1 MDADPRA
8 DAPGGRPDPAES
20 PWRTLAARR
29 VYSNL
34 WLSLTEYEVMRPD
47 GQRGIYGIVD
57 PGPNATIVALD
68 EQEQVRL
75 VGDFVYP
82 LQRHMWGLPSGKV
95 EENETP
101 LAAAQR
107 ELAEEA
113 GVEAA
118 EWLPLGTYDLSPG
131 IMTQVSHI
139 FLARGLRDV
148 TARPDGTERF
158 ALRALPLREALDACL
173 RGELRSAVTVLG
185 IWRAWAYLH
194 GIG

>member
-20 PWRTLAARR
+20 PWRTLATRH
-29 VYSNL
+29 VYSNP
-34 WLSLTEYEVMRPD
+34 WLSLTEYEVIRPD

-68 EQEQVRL
+68 EHEQVRL

-82 LQRHMWGLPSGKV
+82 LQRHMWGLPSGKI
-95 EENETP
+95 EENET
-101 LAAAQR
+101 
-107 ELAEEA
+107 
-113 GVEAA
+113 
-118 EWLPLGTYDLSPG
+118 
-131 IMTQVSHI
+131 
-139 FLARGLRDV
+139 

-158 ALRALPLREALDACL
+158 TLRALPLREALDACL

-194 GIG
+194 GID

>member
-8 DAPGGRPDPAES
+8 DASGRQHDPAES

-29 VYSNL
+29 VYSNP
-34 WLSLTEYEVMRPD
+34 WLSLIEYEVMRPD
-47 GQRGIYGIVD
+47 GRHGIYGVVD

-68 EQEQVRL
+68 EHEQVRL
-75 VGDFVYP
+75 VGDFVHP

-95 EENETP
+95 EEDETP

-107 ELAEEA
+107 ELVEEA
-113 GVEAA
+113 GVEAT
-118 EWLPLGTYDLSPG
+118 EWLPLGAYDLSPG

-139 FLARGLRDV
+139 FLARGLRTV
-148 TARPDGTERF
+148 AARPEGTERF
-158 ALRALPLREALDACL
+158 TLRTQALREALDACL

-194 GIG
+194 GID

>member
-1 MDADPRA
+1 MARHRLTGPRA
-8 DAPGGRPDPAES
+8 HGGSQVGASARERP
-20 PWRTLAARR
+20 TLQLQR
-29 VYSNL
+29 VG
-34 WLSLTEYEVMRPD
+34 EV
-47 GQRGIYGIVD
+47 
-57 PGPNATIVALD
+57 L
-68 EQEQVRL
+68 QEMGNRFH
-75 VGDFVYP
+75 GYP

-95 EENETP
+95 EADETP

-113 GVEAA
+113 GVEAT

-148 TARPDGTERF
+148 AARPEGTERF
-158 ALRALPLREALDACL
+158 TLRTLPLREALDACL

>member
-1 MDADPRA
+1 MDADPQA
-8 DAPGGRPDPAES
+8 HAPGGRPDPVES

-29 VYSNL
+29 VYSNP
-34 WLSLTEYEVMRPD
+34 WLSLTEYEV
-47 GQRGIYGIVD
+47 
-57 PGPNATIVALD
+57 
-68 EQEQVRL
+68 
-75 VGDFVYP
+75 
-82 LQRHMWGLPSGKV
+82 
-95 EENETP
+95 

-113 GVEAA
+113 GVEAT

-139 FLARGLRDV
+139 FLARGLRAV
-148 TARPDGTERF
+148 TARPEGTERF
-158 ALRALPLREALDACL
+158 TLRALPLREALDACL